1 MSDILFNAPRAE
13 VVYPSAAELPPRV
26 VVVPRTTEPRPAGA
40 PRPSASRIH
49 AVRVELQVRHE
60 LRDRCRR

>member
-26 VVVPRTTEPRPAGA
+26 VAVPRTTEPAGA

-60 LRDRCRR
+60 LRGRCK